1 MSNGTIRVR
10 FAPSPTGHLHVGGL
24 RTAIFNWLFAR
35 HHKGFFLLRM
45 EDTDVERST
54 PAYRDSILA
63 SLAWVGLQSDE
74 PMVSQ
79 SKRIEEHKKVLK
91 QLLANGKVYRCFC
104 SPQELVARYEKKT
117 EENFF
122 VRYDGYCRDRS
133 QLEVDEKRPFVVR
146 FALPR
151 DQSIISFD
159 DLIRGPITFELNELD
174 DFIIARSDG
183 RPMYNFAVVVDD
195 AFMRISQVIRGED
208 HISNTPKQIL
218 LYQACNYPIP
228 QFAHL
233 PLILGPSGDRLSKR
247 DGALSVLE
255 YKNQGY
261 LAGALVNYL
270 VRLGW
275 AHGDQEI
282 FTQAALV
289 NYFSLDSVG
298 KKGAIF
304 DPEKLLWVNS
314 IYIREMSPA
323 QLSARIIEDIKSDF
337 LPQLAPWDE
346 LQIDTAI
353 NLYKERVKT
362 LRELIQELLLLR
374 NGPQEFQLSDMKK
387 WMKQDTVDQ
396 IHAIITILEKQTLFT
411 PKIVATVIKKFAKEV
426 GTKLINLAQPI
437 RIALIGKDSGPGVFG
452 LLAIIGKIE
461 SIRRLQILLDNA
473 QQIQ

>member
-1 MSNGTIRVR
+1 MNIKAVRVR

-35 HHKGFFLLRM
+35 HHNGVFLLRM

-54 PAYRDSILA
+54 TAYEDSILA
-63 SLAWVGLQSDE
+63 SLAWVGLQPDE

-79 SKRIEEHKKVLK
+79 SARIQEHEKVIK
-91 QLLANGKVYRCFC
+91 QLLASGKAYRCFC
-104 SPQELVARYEKKT
+104 SPEDLIARYEKKT
-117 EENFF
+117 DNFF
-122 VRYDGYCRDRS
+122 VRYDGYCRNHANE
-133 QLEVDEKRPFVVR
+133 QDEKKSFVVR
-146 FALPR
+146 FSLPQ
-151 DQSIISFD
+151 DQKNISFD
-159 DLIRGPITFELNELD
+159 DLIRGPITFSLSELD

-195 AFMRISQVIRGED
+195 AFMQISQVIRGED
-208 HISNTPKQIL
+208 HIANTPKQIL

-255 YKNQGY
+255 YKKEGY
-261 LAGALVNYL
+261 LAQALINYL

-275 AHGDQEI
+275 AYGDQEI
-282 FTQAALV
+282 FTEKELID
-289 NYFSLDSVG
+289 YFSLNNVG

-314 IYIREMSPA
+314 VY
-323 QLSARIIEDIKSDF
+323 IKSMSSKKLITYIIDDIDPNF
-337 LPQLAPWDE
+337 LQKLAPWSE

-362 LRELIQELLLLR
+362 LQELVQELLLLHT
-374 NGPQEFQLSDMKK
+374 GPQKLQLHELKK
-387 WMKQDTVDQ
+387 WITQDTVDQ
-396 IHAIITILEKQTLFT
+396 VRSIIAVFEKQTTFT
-411 PKIVATVIKKFAKEV
+411 SGEVAQAIKELAKKIDV
-426 GTKLINLAQPI
+426 KLIQLTQPI
-437 RIALIGKDSGPGVFG
+437 RIALIGKVSGPGVFG
-452 LLAIIGKIE
+452 LLTVVGKMEAIK
-461 SIRRLQILLDNA
+461 RLQVLLNHA